1 MLSLQRVRLEFLSPC
16 IYLTRKSENF
26 VSLRYTATGSHI
38 GSDHNGIPPTKR
50 KAQWT
55 AAGNFVIDEK
65 TGLIQHWW
73 KDWDKMQSQWFSD
86 YCFT

>member
-1 MLSLQRVRLEFLSPC
+1 MTNVR
-16 IYLTRKSENF
+16 IENF

-38 GSDHNGIPPTKR
+38 GGEHNGIAPTKR

-55 AAGNFVIDEK
+55 AAGNFVLDEK

-73 KDWDKMQSQWFSD
+73 KDWDKMQSKRFR
-86 YCFT
+86 